1 MYQSTTQTF
10 APLASTVR
18 IIPQSPVILGNQAI
32 DSLQQSAL
40 PQQHPYI
47 DNQSG
52 LRENERLHQIR
63 VQAARIQ
70 KLEERISLL
79 LEENQKQESVVNF
92 KQQESVQW
100 QDNYNSLRDDFL
112 KKSNQMNQLEE
123 EIDQLLKKQAKTVD
137 DVEKN
142 EQEIRNLHNEIYAK
156 NEDIHYWKDR
166 SNQALSAQ
174 AKIAELEKQIDILT
188 KENSKLNKLLMQS
201 NDYTQ

>member
-1 MYQSTTQTF
+1 MYHSTTQTF

-18 IIPQSPVILGNQAI
+18 IIPQSPVILGNQPI
-32 DSLQQSAL
+32 ESLQQSAM

-52 LRENERLHQIR
+52 LRENEKLHQIR

-100 QDNYNSLRDDFL
+100 QENYNSLRDDFL

-123 EIDQLLKKQAKTVD
+123 EIDQILKKQSKLVD
-137 DVEKN
+137 DIEKN
-142 EQEIRNLHNEIYAK
+142 EQDIRNLHNEIYAK

>member
-1 MYQSTTQTF
+1 MYHSTAQTF

-18 IIPQSPVILGNQAI
+18 IIPQSPVILGNQHI
-32 DSLQQSAL
+32 DSLQQSAI
-40 PQQHPYI
+40 PQQHPFI

-52 LRENERLHQIR
+52 LRENEKLHQIR

-100 QDNYNSLRDDFL
+100 QENYNSLRDDFL

-123 EIDQLLKKQAKTVD
+123 EIDQILKKQSKLVED
-137 DVEKN
+137 IEKN
-142 EQEIRNLHNEIYAK
+142 EQDIRNLHNEIYAK

-201 NDYTQ
+201 NDYKQ